1 MVRDDLCIKVP
12 SFFRCP
18 ISLDVMKSPVSLC
31 TGVTY
36 DRTSIQ
42 RWLDSGNN
50 TCPATMQVLKSKELV
65 PNSTL
70 QRLIQIWYDS
80 VQHHRSHRVNSATNP
95 VSSQDEVKCIVKDI
109 ETKKE
114 LDHCCFDALSK
125 IQCFAEGSVENQEF
139 LAKMD
144 GFVPM
149 LLDFLADNKS
159 IDFIEQ
165 VIRVLDLILIK
176 IGDYKELMTLLLK
189 NKNID
194 CLSSLLL
201 VFQRGRSIHSRI
213 GSVRIVESI
222 AMDGESNLLIAEK
235 DGLLPELVKSI
246 GLENYPSLIEAS
258 LSCLIAISKARRVKV
273 KLVHLKTIP
282 ELRNILTAD
291 PNTGVSNLITEKAL
305 KLLET
310 VSSCK
315 EGRVEMCSDMACI
328 EAVVQKVF
336 KVSVEAT
343 EHAVTILW
351 SICYL
356 SRDVNAREAVT
367 NSNGLTKILLLM
379 QSNCSPTVRQMAGD
393 LLKIFRVNSKSC
405 LSSYD
410 TKTTHI
416 MPF

>member
-1 MVRDDLCIKVP
+1 
-12 SFFRCP
+12 
-18 ISLDVMKSPVSLC
+18 
-31 TGVTY
+31 
-36 DRTSIQ
+36 
-42 RWLDSGNN
+42 
-50 TCPATMQVLKSKELV
+50 
-65 PNSTL
+65 
-70 QRLIQIWYDS
+70 
-80 VQHHRSHRVNSATNP
+80 
-95 VSSQDEVKCIVKDI
+95 
-109 ETKKE
+109 
-114 LDHCCFDALSK
+114 
-125 IQCFAEGSVENQEF
+125 
-139 LAKMD
+139 MD